1 MPPLPLHGYAHQ
13 LGDTSNNKG
22 RSVLRLRVSANRPQD
37 PADTALVRSIASLTD
52 AADAGFQ
59 QCMLI
64 SDEKQFEEAA
74 ITSLRRIYVVPT
86 RFDYLSDGDLM
97 GMEESSGQFRVHYR
111 RASRHNSFLVTERC
125 NHYCLMCSQ
134 PPRDINDQWIL
145 EEINA
150 SLPLIDK
157 TTKSLGFTGG
167 EPLLEWQAFIRTLAV
182 CRDELP
188 HTAVHVLSNG
198 RAFANTEIVSAWTAV
213 KHPNLTV
220 GIPIYAA
227 VDTVHDYV
235 VQAAGAF
242 DETVL
247 GILKLKDAGNRVEV
261 RVVLHAITAE
271 HIVETARWIA
281 RNLPFVDHVALMGL
295 ENTGFAIA
303 NDKLLWIDPADY
315 KDKLADAVAALSY
328 AGVNVSIYN
337 LPLCLL
343 AASARPFAA
352 RSISD
357 WKNGFVDECDRCDE
371 KQNCSGF
378 FTSGRPNFSRGIH
391 ALQKVIM

>member
-1 MPPLPLHGYAHQ
+1 MPPLPLHGHARVV
-13 LGDTSNNKG
+13 GGSSIDKG
-22 RSVLRLRVSANRPQD
+22 RSVLRLRPLANP
-37 PADTALVRSIASLTD
+37 PENSADTALVHRAASLQD

-59 QCMLI
+59 QAMLI
-64 SDEKQFEEAA
+64 SDENGISAPG
-74 ITSLRRIYVVPT
+74 SLQRIYVVPP
-86 RFDYLSDGDLM
+86 RFNYLSGGDLV
-97 GMEESSGQFRVHYR
+97 GIEKSSGQFRVHYR

-134 PPRDINDQWIL
+134 PPRDIDDRWIL
-145 EEINA
+145 EEINT
-150 SLPLIDK
+150 SIPLIDK

-167 EPLLEWQAFIRTLAV
+167 EPLLDWQAFIRTLTH

-198 RAFANTEIVSAWTAV
+198 RAFANSAVVSAWTAV

-220 GIPIYAA
+220 GIPVYAA
-227 VDTVHDYV
+227 VDSVHDYV

-261 RVVLHAITAE
+261 RVVLHAITAQ
-271 HIVETARWIA
+271 HIVQTARWIA

-295 ENTGFAIA
+295 ENTGFALA

-315 KDKLADAVAALSY
+315 TKTLADAVAALSS

-343 AASARPFAA
+343 APSARPFAA

-357 WKNGFVDECDRCDE
+357 WKNGFVGECDGCDE
-371 KQNCSGF
+371 KEHCSGF
-378 FTSGRPNFSRGIH
+378 FTSGRPKFSRGIR
-391 ALQKVIM
+391 ALQKVVA